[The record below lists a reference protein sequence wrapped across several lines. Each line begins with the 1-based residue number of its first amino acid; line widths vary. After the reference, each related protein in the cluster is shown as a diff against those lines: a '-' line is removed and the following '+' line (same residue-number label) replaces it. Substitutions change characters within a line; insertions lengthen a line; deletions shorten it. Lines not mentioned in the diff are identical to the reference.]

1 MLVIHR
7 NWQQQLTSQD
17 DAIVPVAG
25 VAALDVLLD
34 DLHAQ
39 AVADGY
45 PHAVTI
51 YPGDRYPHGGHCE
64 GDRRIDE
71 DPGGGPMPQLTMVVG
86 AEESPLYW
94 DEPPGKEL
102 ISVGAH
108 QASQGAG
115 EDSFEY
121 FYGGQESYAPRS
133 ALVPRDQAREAARL
147 FAASGGQQHAT
158 IAWQAE

>member
-1 MLVIHR
+1 VLVIHR
-7 NWQQQLTSQD
+7 SWQQQLTGHD

-34 DLHAQ
+34 ELHAQ

-51 YPGDRYPHGGHCE
+51 YPGDHYPHGGYGE
-64 GDRRIDE
+64 GDRWIPE
-71 DPGGGPMPQLTMVVG
+71 DPGDGPMPELTLVVG
-86 AEESPLYW
+86 AEESPVYW

-102 ISVGAH
+102 ISAGAH
-108 QASQGAG
+108 QAGQPPG

-121 FYGGQESYAPRS
+121 FCGGQESYAPPS
-133 ALVPRDQAREAARL
+133 SLLPQDQAREVARS
-147 FAASGGQQHAT
+147 FAASGQRPAT
-158 IAWQAE
+158 ITWRTI